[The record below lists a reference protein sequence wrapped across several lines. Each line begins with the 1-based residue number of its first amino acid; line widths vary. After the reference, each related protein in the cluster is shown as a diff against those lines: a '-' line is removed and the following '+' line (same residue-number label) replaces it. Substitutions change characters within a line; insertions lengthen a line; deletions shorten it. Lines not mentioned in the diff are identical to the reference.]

1 MQFAHPQYLWLF
13 LIFIPII
20 AWYVL
25 RKIKS
30 HPTLSVSTTSPYAKL
45 PVSFKEYLIHLLFVL
60 RLGVLACVII
70 IIARP
75 QTYDSWRT
83 SSTHGTDI
91 ILAMDISSSMLARD
105 FKPDRLEAAKNVA
118 AKFVS
123 GREADNIGIV
133 VFAGESFTAVPMT
146 TDRSLLVNY
155 INDISMNMLEDG
167 TAIGDGL
174 ATSINRIKDG
184 KAKSKSIIL
193 LTDGSNNTGNVAPST
208 AAEIAEKFGI
218 KVYTI
223 GVGKNGEAP
232 FPQQNIF
239 GRIEYVNMPVVID
252 EETLKNIASITGGK
266 YFRATNNNVLAEVFE
281 EIDKL
286 EKTQMDVKHFS
297 HAEDNYMMWAVL
309 AIALLLLE
317 VLLRNTVLRTI
328 P

>member
-45 PVSFKEYLIHLLFVL
+45 PVSFKEYLIHLLLVL

-208 AAEIAEKFGI
+208 AAEIAKKFGI

>member
-123 GREADNIGIV
+123 GREADNI
-133 VFAGESFTAVPMT
+133 ELS
-146 TDRSLLVNY
+146 
-155 INDISMNMLEDG
+155 
-167 TAIGDGL
+167 
-174 ATSINRIKDG
+174 
-184 KAKSKSIIL
+184 
-193 LTDGSNNTGNVAPST
+193 
-208 AAEIAEKFGI
+208 FGI
-218 KVYTI
+218 RQLSL
-223 GVGKNGEAP
+223 G
-232 FPQQNIF
+232 
-239 GRIEYVNMPVVID
+239 
-252 EETLKNIASITGGK
+252 
-266 YFRATNNNVLAEVFE
+266 
-281 EIDKL
+281 
-286 EKTQMDVKHFS
+286 
-297 HAEDNYMMWAVL
+297 
-309 AIALLLLE
+309 ALQ
-317 VLLRNTVLRTI
+317 
-328 P
+328 